1 VAENKIEEVE
11 CDIKGLIVENER
23 LNNVIVE
30 QHQEYEILKITVRDL
45 EKSTGIIR
53 DLESKLRFYVNEND
67 KLNRIL
73 VTRSVSGY

>member
-1 VAENKIEEVE
+1 MAENKIEEVE